1 MRTLRV
7 SQAQINV
14 CVGDIKGNRDKIKA
28 EILRAAEVQA
38 DVLLFPELA
47 ITGYPPED
55 LIFKPEFIHS
65 NHRALFEIADFCKDI
80 NMLVVVGFIHRERD
94 IFNAAAVIYKGEI
107 IDIYHKIFL
116 PNYGV
121 FDEKRYFRAGKHI
134 PIIHFRDIAIGVNIC
149 EDIWYPDGPGHVQA
163 AVGQAEVLL
172 NLSASPFHKGKQA
185 YRERMYA
192 TRSGD
197 EICYLFNCNLVG
209 GQDEL
214 VFDGRS
220 TAYDPDGRLLARLKG
235 FEPDFQVTDI
245 NVSAV
250 FRDRLKDIR
259 RRELTHGKNDY
270 EIRSIEVNES
280 PSAPR
285 ADKFQPVVKAL
296 EEDDAEIY
304 KALVLGTRDYV
315 RKNGFEKVLIAIS
328 GGIDSALVAAV
339 AVDALGAERVTGIY
353 LPTKFSADISGTDA
367 QKLADNLGI
376 SLHNLSIQE
385 LFEHYL
391 EKLEPVFKDLPFN
404 VAEENLQ
411 ARIRGN
417 IVMAL
422 SNKFGYLVL
431 TTGNKSEMSTGYAT
445 LYGDMAG
452 GFAVIK
458 DVLKTRVYSLSR
470 YVNRNAEII
479 PLRIIERPPSAEL
492 RPDQK
497 DTDSLPPYE
506 ILDKIVR
513 GYVEEDKPLEE
524 LIDSIGDRAMV
535 ERFVRL
541 IDRNEY
547 KRRQAPPGVKISP
560 RAFGRDRRMPI
571 VNAYSKNLFTD

>member
-1 MRTLRV
+1 MRLLRV
-7 SQAQINV
+7 ALAQINL
-14 CVGDIKGNRDKIKA
+14 CVGDIKGNTSRIKSSITRA
-28 EILRAAEVQA
+28 EEAMS
-38 DVLLFPELA
+38 DVVLFPELSV
-47 ITGYPPED
+47 TGYPPED
-55 LIFKPEFIHS
+55 LIFKPEFIHA
-65 NHRALFEIADFCKDI
+65 NHHALFEIADFCKDKD
-80 NMLVVVGFIHRERD
+80 LLAVVGFIHRERD
-94 IFNAAAVIYKGEI
+94 ISNAAAMIYKGEI
-107 IDIYHKIFL
+107 VDIYHKIYL

-121 FDEKRYFRAGKHI
+121 FDEKRYFKAGSHI
-134 PIIHFRDIAIGVNIC
+134 PVIHFRDTAIGVNIC
-149 EDIWYPDGPGHVQA
+149 EDIWYPDGPGHIQA
-163 AVGQAEVLL
+163 TTGQAEILL
-172 NLSASPFHKGKQA
+172 NMSASPFHKGKQN

-192 TRSGD
+192 TRAGD
-197 EICYLFNCNLVG
+197 ELCYLFNCNLVG

-220 TAYDPDGRLLARLKG
+220 TAYGPDGRLVARLKG
-235 FEPDFQVTDI
+235 FEPDFQVMDI

-259 RRELTHGKNDY
+259 RREVTHVTPPY
-270 EIRSIEVNES
+270 EIRHIELEEK
-280 PSAPR
+280 PAPPR
-285 ADKFQPVVKAL
+285 AEKAVPVIVSLDEKN
-296 EEDDAEIY
+296 AEIY
-304 KALVLGTRDYV
+304 KALVIGTRDYIL
-315 RKNGFEKVLIAIS
+315 KNNFDKVLIAIS
-328 GGIDSALVAAV
+328 GGIDSALVAAI
-339 AVDALGAERVTGIY
+339 AVDALGPEKVTGIY

-376 SLHNLSIQE
+376 TLHNLSIQDI
-385 LFEHYL
+385 FENYL
-391 EKLEPVFKDLPFN
+391 EKLEPLFKGLPFN
-404 VAEENLQ
+404 VAEENMQ

-458 DVLKTRVYSLSR
+458 DVLKTRVYALSR
-470 YVNRNAEII
+470 YVNREREII
-479 PLRIIERPPSAEL
+479 PERIIERPPSAEL

-506 ILDKIVR
+506 ILDRIIR
-513 GYVEEDKPLEE
+513 DYVEEDKPLDE
-524 LIDSIGDRAMV
+524 LIDEIGDKNTV

-541 IDRNEY
+541 IDKNEY
-547 KRRQAPPGVKISP
+547 KRRQAPPGIKISE

-571 VNAYSKNLFTD
+571 VNAFSKNLFV